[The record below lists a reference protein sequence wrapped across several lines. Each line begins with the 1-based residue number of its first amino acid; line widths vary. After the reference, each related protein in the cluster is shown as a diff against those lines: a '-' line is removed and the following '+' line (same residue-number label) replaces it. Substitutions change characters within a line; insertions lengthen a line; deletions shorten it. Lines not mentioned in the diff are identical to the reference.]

1 MKRLLQALVLLF
13 SGALLAQSGPVV
25 EVFAPQINAQVRIT
39 GCARDTQNRV
49 VCAVV
54 FESKA
59 QTNQS
64 VTVLQNTVRALAPD
78 GTVYRGRFSAEGG
91 TADDTKAVFSL
102 PTGMRVNA
110 SLLFPNVP
118 SGVTLFAQVTFGGLE
133 FRGIPVAQGR
143 ETPTQAAPAPKPA
156 PAEDLWTSWDRRLS
170 VGPHHVLYVGK
181 NGTVW
186 AWGLNKDGQLGTGKT
201 SEVELKPVKVQG
213 LTDVVQV
220 AAGARHSLALRRDGT
235 VWAWGNNDRGQV
247 GITPNPLVPHPVR
260 GLTDVVAIR
269 AGWNTSYALR
279 RDGTLWAWG
288 WGRFGVLGVGD
299 FSDRAVPTQV
309 QGLSGIKALPEGLF
323 GDAVAGVLKEDG
335 TVWVWGN
342 NAFGLLG
349 RGTSSSCS
357 HWDPDKN
364 ILTWGW
370 DPRRGQ
376 PAPIQVEGLKDVSQ
390 LAVGGTHFVALLKTG
405 EVVAWGL
412 THRGQAGVFD
422 NFCAPI
428 TKVPDLRDV
437 VRIGAGGI
445 ISSALTRDG
454 TLWGWGAHTSW
465 DGKGLFG
472 MLGIGPVKR
481 DWERPVPPIGMDG
494 VVFWKQWDTTFAVKT
509 DGTVWAWGRNDYG
522 QVGNGAREHVHTPI
536 QIKLPDTP

>member
-49 VCAVV
+49 VCALV

-64 VTVLQNTVRALAPD
+64 VTVLQSTVRALAPD

-102 PTGMRVNA
+102 PAGMRVNA
-110 SLLFPNVP
+110 SLLFPDVP
-118 SGVTLFAQVTFGGLE
+118 SGVTLFAQVAFGGLE

-143 ETPTQAAPAPKPA
+143 EAPTQAAQAPRPAPS
-156 PAEDLWTSWDRRLS
+156 EDLWTSWDRRLS

-181 NGTVW
+181 DGTVW
-186 AWGLNKDGQLGTGKT
+186 AWGRNEEGQLGTGKT

-213 LTDVVQV
+213 LTDVVEV
-220 AAGARHSLALRRDGT
+220 AAGWRHSLALRRDGT
-235 VWAWGNNDRGQV
+235 VWAWGNNDHGQL

-269 AGWNTSYALR
+269 AGRDTSYALR

-288 WGRFGVLGVGD
+288 AGRWGRLGVGD
-299 FSDRAVPTQV
+299 FADRPLPTQV
-309 QGLSGIKALPEGLF
+309 QGLSGIKALPQGLF
-323 GDAVAGVLKEDG
+323 GEAVAAVLKEDG

-342 NAFGLLG
+342 NTHGLLG
-349 RGTSSSCS
+349 TGKGCS
-357 HWDPDKN
+357 YWDSG
-364 ILTWGW
+364 WGW
-370 DPRRGQ
+370 NQGQ
-376 PAPIQVEGLKDVSQ
+376 PTPVQVEGLKDVAQ
-390 LAVGGTHFVALLKTG
+390 LALGYAHFVVLLKTG

-412 THRGQAGVFD
+412 SHRGQAGVF
-422 NFCAPI
+422 NEYCAPI

-437 VRIGAGGI
+437 VRIQAGNI

-454 TLWGWGAHTSW
+454 TLWAWGAHTSW
-465 DGKGLFG
+465 GGGEFFG
-472 MLGIGPVKR
+472 MLGIGPVRR

-494 VVFWKQWDTTFAVKT
+494 VIFWKGWETTFAVKG

-522 QVGNGAREHVHTPI
+522 QIGNGRRENQHTPI
-536 QIKLPDTP
+536 QIKLPDMP